1 MAKKGNRQQFNLE
14 CSVCKSKNYVTSKN
28 VTKTKE
34 KLSFDKF
41 CKKCRKVTTHNEAK
55 IK

>member
-1 MAKKGNRQQFNLE
+1 MAKKGNRQIFNLE

-34 KLSFDKF
+34 KLALSKF
-41 CKKCRKVTTHNEAK
+41 CKKCRKQTPHNEGK